1 MKKFLMSLAVL
12 TAALVSCQKNEIPV
26 SEEVQ
31 GIPMTLTASLPGD
44 FGTKTTVS
52 PDGNV
57 LKSYWEATETISVV
71 TLDATGDAAAM
82 VSVDTFTSTGAAGR
96 TDAVF
101 TGTFTGGA
109 SPAKVIVVYPALEK
123 QADDTYQTPP
133 FSGTHSV
140 LAGAKPPLSTQFT
153 GCDPF
158 ATYTQT
164 SDGNCDHFKNYC
176 IMTGNVDLTDI
187 LSNTLT
193 VKLRNLMSVF
203 KIVATYP
210 AGYEGKSLNYIA
222 VASHASD
229 DTYKNIFHRGDW
241 TYLNIEE
248 KGLAFPY
255 GGDYGRPIYCDFNV
269 PSSGVVT
276 VYMPFPM
283 DGSSNVAGDYFT
295 FTSVAN
301 GTTLAGK
308 KTFTK
313 DVTYEAGKVYR
324 MEVTLND

>member
-82 VSVDTFTSTGAAGR
+82 VSVDTFTSTGTPGR

-101 TGTFTGGA
+101 TGTFTGGT

-123 QADDTYQTPP
+123 Q
-133 FSGTHSV
+133 
-140 LAGAKPPLSTQFT
+140 AKPPLSTQFT

-158 ATYTQT
+158 ATYTHT

-308 KTFTK
+308 KTFAK